1 MRVALMGHAYVGV
14 RRRIAAVF
22 GVPALAALLVAA
34 TLHAQTPASLS
45 FGRLFQD
52 HAVLQRDRPIEV
64 WGRAGNGED
73 ITVSIAASTARA
85 RADASGRWSVT
96 LPATSA
102 GGPFVL
108 TAQGSS
114 GSRQAASDILVGD
127 VFLCS
132 GQSNM
137 ELPVRRAGD
146 TDSEIRDSGND
157 TIRMLSLEHASSL
170 APQTEF
176 TGTMAWQSA
185 APETVP
191 AWSAA
196 CFFFGRELQKT
207 VRVPIGL
214 VNASWG
220 GSNIRPWMSAAAL
233 HANGGYES
241 ALGLLAS
248 YAKDPAAAQ
257 AQLGR
262 EWEAWWRGKSGQRV
276 GEEPWSV
283 GGRPASGTHA
293 VADVQRWQPA
303 PAALGDWRYWGV
315 AELKDFQG
323 LVWYRTHIKLSAA
336 EAQAATR
343 IDLGAINQVDE
354 TWINGRVIGNTFGYN
369 ADRSYNITPGMLH
382 AGDNVL
388 VINALSNYGSGGM
401 LQGGARR
408 ALQLADG
415 KSIPLDGPWEYRI
428 APSSYGYPP
437 RAPWESVGG
446 FTTLYNAMIA
456 PLGRYAFRGVL
467 WYQGESNTEEAA
479 RYQALLTGLMAD
491 WRHQFAAQLPFL
503 VVQLPNYGK
512 LSSKPEE
519 SGWAEL
525 REAQR
530 AAVAADS
537 QAGLAVTIDIGDPHN
552 LHPTNKQD
560 VGRRLARAARHVIY
574 GESIAPSG
582 PVALSATRR
591 KGQVVVD
598 FGDVESTLVAYS
610 HDSPIGFEL
619 CGDAPGSCRFA
630 EARIEGT
637 KIALLESSGDASE
650 SASAA
655 PKSSDGSRQSSGRA
669 PESAAGV
676 PARGGGAP
684 VTRVRYCWADS
695 PVCTLFDVGGLPAG
709 PFELRVSGEG
719 VR

>member
-1 MRVALMGHAYVGV
+1 
-14 RRRIAAVF
+14 
-22 GVPALAALLVAA
+22 
-34 TLHAQTPASLS
+34 
-45 FGRLFQD
+45 
-52 HAVLQRDRPIEV
+52 
-64 WGRAGNGED
+64 
-73 ITVSIAASTARA
+73 
-85 RADASGRWSVT
+85 
-96 LPATSA
+96 
-102 GGPFVL
+102 
-108 TAQGSS
+108 
-114 GSRQAASDILVGD
+114 
-127 VFLCS
+127 
-132 GQSNM
+132 M

-146 TDSEIRDSGND
+146 TDSEIRDSTND

-170 APQTEF
+170 TPQTEF
-176 TGTMAWQSA
+176 TGSMVWQSA
-185 APETVP
+185 APATVP
-191 AWSAA
+191 EWSAA

-220 GSNIRPWMSAAAL
+220 GSNIRPWMSAVAL

-241 ALGLLAS
+241 ALGLLTL

-262 EWEAWWRGKSGQRV
+262 DWEAWWRGKSGERV

-283 GGRPASGTHA
+283 GGHAAAGRKEAAPA
-293 VADVQRWQPA
+293 VQRWQAA

-315 AELKDFQG
+315 PELNDFKG

-336 EAQAATR
+336 EAKAATR

-369 ADRSYNITPGMLH
+369 ADRSYNISPGVFH

-408 ALQLADG
+408 ALQLGDG
-415 KSIPLDGPWEYRI
+415 KSIALEGPWEYRI

-446 FTTLYNAMIA
+446 FTSVYNAMIV
-456 PLGRYAFRGVL
+456 PLGRYAFRGAL
-467 WYQGESNTEEAA
+467 WYQGESNAEEAGS
-479 RYQALLTGLMAD
+479 YEALLTGLMAD
-491 WRHQFAAQLPFL
+491 WRRQFGADLPFL

-530 AAVAADS
+530 AAVAKDAH
-537 QAGLAVTIDIGDPHN
+537 AGLVVTIDIGDPHN

-582 PVALSATRR
+582 PVALTATRGN
-591 KGQVVVD
+591 GQVVVD
-598 FGDVESTLVAYS
+598 FGDVERALVAYS

-619 CGDAPGSCRFA
+619 CGDAVGSCRYA
-630 EARIEGT
+630 EARIEGS
-637 KIALLESSGDASE
+637 KVALESSG
-650 SASAA
+650 
-655 PKSSDGSRQSSGRA
+655 
-669 PESAAGV
+669 
-676 PARGGGAP
+676 GAL
-684 VTRVRYCWADS
+684 VTWVRYCWADS
-695 PVCTLFDVGGLPAG
+695 PVCTLFDASGLPAG
-709 PFELRVSGEG
+709 PFELRVSTG
-719 VR
+719 R